1 MAGVLSRTGLSV
13 RQADRQAVEFAP
25 TLHRH
30 LRRLQ
35 CLHDRRSA
43 ARVVRRAPRLR
54 ALLLLQLQAVPLG
67 DLLQALELA
76 LLDLARAALSD
87 ELVAEEHA
95 RLRLLDLVL
104 DALRAVFYEVDGVEG
119 DLEGL
124 VPLRVLVVL
133 LAYEGQLPGF
143 VLRLHFFDELTW
155 LITAE
160 LGGLDLQ
167 PGVVD

>member
-1 MAGVLSRTGLSV
+1 M
-13 RQADRQAVEFAP
+13 
-25 TLHRH
+25 
-30 LRRLQ
+30 
-35 CLHDRRSA
+35 
-43 ARVVRRAPRLR
+43 
-54 ALLLLQLQAVPLG
+54 
-67 DLLQALELA
+67 
-76 LLDLARAALSD
+76 ARAALSD